1 MVHLQAGR
9 LGSIDMKIEDDPRTD
24 PRIAEAI
31 SLDNMPIRAVPNTSE
46 PIEKLIDYSNQIE
59 KDWGLNHDLEREK
72 MPAFEQIE
80 TNQQVINGVNGN
92 HITLHIHRPVRQTS
106 ALPAIVHTHGGGM
119 TIMSAEDPSYVRWR
133 SLLATQDLV
142 VIGVEFR
149 NAGGRLGNSPFPAGL
164 NDCASATKWVFDNK
178 RELNISSIIISG
190 ESGGGNLSIATALK
204 AKKENWLN
212 QINGVYACCP
222 YISGLYEK
230 KPANLVS
237 LRENDDYL
245 INCDQM
251 AVLACLYDPNGK
263 NEKNPL
269 AWPYHATEQD
279 LHGLPP
285 HFIWT
290 NELDPLRDEGIA
302 FYRKLLGAGVS
313 VSGQTALGTCHA
325 AETIFP
331 DVVPEITSSLAGSIA
346 RFAKSLSI

>member
-1 MVHLQAGR
+1 MAHLQAGR

-24 PRIAEAI
+24 PRIAETIA
-31 SLDNMPIRAVPNTSE
+31 LDNMPIRVAPNTSE
-46 PIEKLIDYSNQIE
+46 PIEKLLEYSNQIE
-59 KDWGLNHDLEREK
+59 QDWGLHHDLEWEK
-72 MPAFEQIE
+72 MPKFEQIE
-80 TNQQVINGVNGN
+80 TKQQIIEGIDGN
-92 HITLHIHRPVRQTS
+92 EITLHIHRPAKQTGT
-106 ALPAIVHTHGGGM
+106 LPAVVHTHGGGM

-133 SLLATQDLV
+133 SLLASQNLV

-149 NAGGRLGNSPFPAGL
+149 NAGGKLGASPFPAGL
-164 NDCASATKWVFDNK
+164 NDCASATQWTFDNK
-178 RELNISSIIISG
+178 SQLNVSSIIISG

-222 YISGLYEK
+222 YISGSYEN
-230 KPANLVS
+230 KPSELVS
-237 LRENDDYL
+237 LTENDDYL
-245 INCDQM
+245 INCNQM
-251 AVLACLYDPNGK
+251 AVLAHLYDPNGE
-263 NEKNPL
+263 NATNPL
-269 AWPYHATEQD
+269 AWPYHSTEED

-302 FYRKLLGAGVS
+302 FYRKLLGAGVA

-331 DVVPEITSSLAGSIA
+331 DVIPEITSSLAASIA
-346 RFAKSLSI
+346 RFAKSFSA

>member
-1 MVHLQAGR
+1 M
-9 LGSIDMKIEDDPRTD
+9 
-24 PRIAEAI
+24 
-31 SLDNMPIRAVPNTSE
+31 
-46 PIEKLIDYSNQIE
+46 
-59 KDWGLNHDLEREK
+59 
-72 MPAFEQIE
+72 
-80 TNQQVINGVNGN
+80 
-92 HITLHIHRPVRQTS
+92 
-106 ALPAIVHTHGGGM
+106 
-119 TIMSAEDPSYVRWR
+119 
-133 SLLATQDLV
+133 
-142 VIGVEFR
+142 
-149 NAGGRLGNSPFPAGL
+149 
-164 NDCASATKWVFDNK
+164 
-178 RELNISSIIISG
+178 
-190 ESGGGNLSIATALK
+190 
-204 AKKENWLN
+204 N

-237 LRENDDYL
+237 LREDDDYL

-313 VSGQTALGTCHA
+313 VLGQTTLGTCHA

-331 DVVPEITSSLAGSIA
+331 DVVPEITSSLAESIA